1 MPTVWPE
8 STIELLYERI
18 VYRCVIGSRAYG
30 LETDASD
37 TDIRGCYLPP
47 ASLHWSLD
55 GVPEQLENDERQEC
69 FWEFGKFVRLA
80 LQSNPNVLE
89 CLFSP
94 ISEPLSP
101 AGEKLLLI
109 RNAFPSKL
117 AYGRYRG
124 YVEDQFRKLDN
135 KLKSTGEIKWRHAM
149 HMIRL
154 LISGADLM
162 RTGKVR
168 VDVSEHRD
176 ELLSI
181 KAGEVA
187 WDKVVQRSEELSRE
201 LDRAYE
207 STLLP
212 ERPDYELVNSVVLWA
227 RKEALDY

>member
-1 MPTVWPE
+1 MPIVWPAE
-8 STIELLYERI
+8 TLELLHERI

-37 TDIRGCYLPP
+37 TDVRGCFLPP
-47 ASLHWSLD
+47 ASLHWSLA

-101 AGEKLLLI
+101 VGEKLLLI

-117 AYGRYRG
+117 AHGRYRG
-124 YVEDQFRKLDN
+124 YVEDQMRRLDN
-135 KLKSTGEIKWRHAM
+135 KLQSSGEIKWRHAM

-154 LISGADLM
+154 LISGLDLM

-181 KAGEVA
+181 KAGDVSWE
-187 WDKVVQRSEELSRE
+187 KVLARADELSRE
-201 LDRAYE
+201 LDKAYE
-207 STLLP
+207 TTLLP
-212 ERPDYELVNSVVLWA
+212 ERPDDDLVNSVVLWA
-227 RKEALDY
+227 RKEAVDF